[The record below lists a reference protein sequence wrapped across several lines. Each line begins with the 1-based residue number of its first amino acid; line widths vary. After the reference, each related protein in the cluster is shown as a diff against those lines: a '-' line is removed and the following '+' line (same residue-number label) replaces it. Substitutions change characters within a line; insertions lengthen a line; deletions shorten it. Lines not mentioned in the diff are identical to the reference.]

1 MARPVF
7 SGEQP
12 PLCDYV
18 IKKMPLPAR
27 QVNSFSIYGL
37 VCIEISCIYIKGKRA
52 MKKDICLLFILLL
65 CVSAYSQSVNGDL
78 IQFNDDGIR
87 MSKYI
92 RKNICLFPK

>member
-1 MARPVF
+1 
-7 SGEQP
+7 
-12 PLCDYV
+12 
-18 IKKMPLPAR
+18 
-27 QVNSFSIYGL
+27 
-37 VCIEISCIYIKGKRA
+37 